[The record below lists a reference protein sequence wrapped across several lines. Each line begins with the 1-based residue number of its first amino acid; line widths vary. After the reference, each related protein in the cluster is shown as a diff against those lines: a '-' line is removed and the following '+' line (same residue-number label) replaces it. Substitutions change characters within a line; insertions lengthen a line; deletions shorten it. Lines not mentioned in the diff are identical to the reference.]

1 MRQQTTLNSSG
12 WLTSFMRSSHM
23 GALIALF
30 FSITLTACGGA
41 KERTDISEEPG
52 PDGVAP
58 TLTSVEIYNS
68 FNGGSDAKLG
78 QSVSVDITASES
90 IMKPVVTI
98 AGMSAT
104 VSGQHHSWSAE
115 VTFEDETMADGAVAF
130 TIAYEDISGEAGVD
144 VTETTLAG
152 DANFAALT
160 YCKEGCASGGSVD
173 PIVGDWFLAQAAA
186 ALAVGP
192 TQGASDWW
200 SNSEL
205 DLVSRDC
212 LFDDIFRFNSDGTF
226 ENVQDGSTFLE
237 PWQND
242 EGVEKCGAPVAP
254 HDGSSAATY
263 TYDEAGLTL
272 TLDGLGAHVGLP
284 KATNGA
290 EISSPG
296 DAVSS
301 IVYTIGAKSDTEMAL
316 DINMGAGW
324 WRFTLNRV
332 VEGGSSNP
340 IVGDWQ
346 LAQAAGALGVGPTL
360 GDISWWSSS
369 ELDLVSRDCLF
380 DDIYRF
386 SDDGTFANVMGDAT
400 FTEDWQNGNQGEAC
414 LAPVSPHDGS
424 NPATFTFD
432 EDNLELT
439 LDGTGAHIGLPKAVN
454 GGELSAGF
462 DLPSSIVYT
471 ISAFNDTAMTLDINF
486 GPGFWR
492 FELEKV
498 AGTGGSGGGAASS
511 DSILV
516 GDWKIAPEAGALGVG
531 PSQGD
536 SSWWSNG
543 AADVDN
549 RACFFDDIFRFNA
562 DGSFEN
568 VMGDDTWLE
577 GWQGV
582 GSDSCGALV
591 APHDG
596 SNAATYK
603 YIEAANTLKITGVG
617 AHIGLAKVIN
627 EAELTNPMDAPAS
640 ISYIVTALNDSEMT
654 LDIEIAGGAYWS
666 FKLVKI

>member
-52 PDGVAP
+52 PDGVTP

-68 FNGGSDAKLG
+68 FNGASDAKLG

-90 IMKPVVTI
+90 IMKPVITI

-104 VSGQHHSWSAE
+104 VSGQHHAWSAE

-173 PIVGDWFLAQAAA
+173 PIVGDWFLAQSAA

-192 TQGASDWW
+192 TQGATDWW

-242 EGVEKCGAPVAP
+242 EGEEKCGAPLAP
-254 HDGSSAATY
+254 HDGSNAATY
-263 TYDEAGLTL
+263 TYDEDGLTL

-284 KATNGA
+284 KAINGS
-290 EISSPG
+290 EISNPG
-296 DAVSS
+296 DAAAS
-301 IVYTIGAKSDTEMAL
+301 IVYTIGAKSDTEMVL

-324 WRFTLNRV
+324 WRFTLNREV
-332 VEGGSSNP
+332 AAGSVDP

-346 LAQAAGALGVGPTL
+346 LAQSAAALAVGPTQ
-360 GDISWWSSS
+360 GATDWWSNS

-380 DDIYRF
+380 DDIFRF
-386 SDDGTFANVMGDAT
+386 NSDGTFENVQDGST
-400 FTEDWQNGNQGEAC
+400 FLEPWQNDEGEEKCGAP
-414 LAPVSPHDGS
+414 LAPHDGS
-424 NPATFTFD
+424 NAATYTYD
-432 EDNLELT
+432 EDGLTLT
-439 LDGTGAHIGLPKAVN
+439 LDGLGAHVGLPKAIN
-454 GGELSAGF
+454 GSEISNPGDAAA
-462 DLPSSIVYT
+462 SIVYT
-471 ISAFNDTAMTLDINF
+471 IGAKSDTEMVLDINM
-486 GPGFWR
+486 GAGWWR
-492 FELEKV
+492 FTLNREV
-498 AGTGGSGGGAASS
+498 TASSDGGAASS

-582 GSDSCGALV
+582 GSDSCGALI